1 MFLFRQR
8 LGNFFVAVM
17 IAMAMPYAEAEQV
30 DLTELSLEQLL
41 EVKVTSASKYEQR
54 ASDAPSAV
62 QVITREEIERHGWHT
77 LSEALLTLPGFYI
90 SNDQAYDYLGARGFL
105 IPGDYNTRFLLLV
118 DGERN
123 NDNIYQQAL
132 PGSEGWV
139 DMSVIERIEYIPGPG
154 SAIYGS
160 NAMFGVINIITRS
173 AGKTPQRKVTAYTS
187 QQGLAGIS
195 MLASQTLGGGEGGTG
210 TGVMVQYTN
219 EYKAGRDRTYADP
232 TGMNL
237 TLADGVTQSPDGV
250 AHGLDQARNQR
261 LFLRVDHG
269 EWSMTLLNHER
280 ITQPSSALYYTVF
293 DDPALKIT
301 DAGTQLG
308 MTLQHKLSD
317 DSSVYARVG
326 YTNWAYRGTYGFLNG
341 LTYYNNYDDVQGE
354 TLDGEFRYQV
364 LFGAHHLLTG
374 VELSNDLLA
383 RQQNYNS
390 IPLGTPGVDVNTPYQ
405 HRAVFVQD
413 EYHMGEDWLMS
424 LGLRSDSSTT
434 SESTNS
440 PRLGL
445 IWHANDAWTAKL
457 LSGRAYRSPNA
468 YESQYGNGFDY
479 LSNPALQAETIQ
491 TTEGVLEWQS
501 GKQTRWLLSLY
512 QNKLNNLIQQVDTG
526 SGFQY
531 QNGGWVQVQGV
542 ELGVEQ
548 GSADE
553 LKLRASIAGNQATN
567 DLGTTQGNS
576 PAWVGKAS
584 MSMPVF
590 KHSAYFAAEIQIVS
604 SRSYVWN
611 SDTYSVPN
619 EIVGNAT
626 LTFPDVLTKGLQAQL
641 RITNLFNS
649 DIQHPASAEMPIP
662 KIPQD
667 GRSLFASISYAF

>member
-1 MFLFRQR
+1 MFSIKTKYSKIL
-8 LGNFFVAVM
+8 
-17 IAMAMPYAEAEQV
+17 ITMASVSFALYAQAEPV
-30 DLTELSLEQLL
+30 DFTELSLEQLL

-77 LSEALLTLPGFYI
+77 LSEALLTLPGLYI
-90 SNDQAYDYLGARGFL
+90 SNDQAYDYLGGRGFL

-123 NDNIYQQAL
+123 NDSIYQQAL
-132 PGSEGWV
+132 PGSEGWM
-139 DMSVIERIEYIPGPG
+139 DMSAIERIEYIPGPG

-173 AGKTPQRKVTAYTS
+173 AGKTPQRKVTAYAS

-195 MLASQTLGGGEGGTG
+195 MMASQTLGGSEGGTG

-232 TGMNL
+232 LGYL
-237 TLADGVTQSPDGV
+237 YLADGSPSPDGV

-261 LFLRVDHG
+261 LFMRVNHG
-269 EWSMTLLNHER
+269 EWSMTLINHER
-280 ITQPSSALYYTVF
+280 ITHPSSALYYTVF
-293 DDPALKIT
+293 DDPALTVT

-308 MTLQHKLSD
+308 VTLQHKLSD

-341 LTYYNNYDDVQGE
+341 PTYYNNYDDVQGE
-354 TLDGEFRYQV
+354 ILDGEFRYQV
-364 LFGAHHLLTG
+364 SFGAHHLLAG
-374 VELSNDLLA
+374 MELSNDLLA
-383 RQQNYNS
+383 RQQNYSS
-390 IPLGTPGVDVNTPYQ
+390 IPLGIPDVNINTPYQ
-405 HRAVFVQD
+405 HRAVFIQD
-413 EYHMGEDWLMS
+413 EYRVGNAWLIS
-424 LGLRSDSSTT
+424 LGMRSDSATYGET
-434 SESTNS
+434 SNS

-457 LSGRAYRSPNA
+457 LSGRAYRSPNN
-468 YESQYGNGFDY
+468 YESQYGNGIDY

-501 GKQTRWLLSLY
+501 SKQTRWMLSLY
-512 QNKLNNLIQQVDTG
+512 QNKLNNLIQQVDTTG
-526 SGFQY
+526 TGVFQY

-553 LKLRASIAGNQATN
+553 LKLRASIASNQATN

-576 PAWVGKAS
+576 PEWIGKAS
-584 MSMPVF
+584 MSLPVF
-590 KHSAYFAAEIQIVS
+590 KHSAYFAAEIQMVS

-611 SDTYSVPN
+611 SETYSVPN

-641 RITNLFNS
+641 RIRNLFNS